1 MAPFPFESAIRNL
14 VASMGETRRITVSLS
29 TVTVCRTAPLNKPT
43 PEPDTAPLAGD
54 MDKTMPMPRSPMSPT
69 YGIAPSTGNGA
80 GNDLEIINSHL
91 ETQIAVRLSPC
102 PTANSGEEGFGRGWQ
117 GWGGCVALRQWAA
130 TVRWARVHCSRSRRA
145 TRVTTAAWRRD
156 AHHCPHHC
164 DGAATLRSLTGQ
176 KGERRPDAQADGR
189 EICQVGVSMCLHI
202 SLNLDPDLKSQEAA
216 SPLDVHGCH

>member
-1 MAPFPFESAIRNL
+1 
-14 VASMGETRRITVSLS
+14 MGETRRITVSLS

-102 PTANSGEEGFGRGWQ
+102 PTATVVRKASGGVGRG
-117 GWGGCVALRQWAA
+117 GVAVWRCDSGQRQ
-130 TVRWARVHCSRSRRA
+130 
-145 TRVTTAAWRRD
+145 
-156 AHHCPHHC
+156 
-164 DGAATLRSLTGQ
+164 
-176 KGERRPDAQADGR
+176 
-189 EICQVGVSMCLHI
+189 
-202 SLNLDPDLKSQEAA
+202 
-216 SPLDVHGCH
+216 